1 MVVNCND
8 ASPVQILEDVQGL
21 LAQLLQLL
29 LRLPSSFRLFIC
41 DVPGLLDVPLGSTT
55 DVADEL
61 GNPLLHLCLDF

>member
-1 MVVNCND
+1 MDCND
-8 ASPVQILEDVQGL
+8 ASPILILKDGQGL

-29 LRLPSSFRLFIC
+29 LRLPGSFCLFIC
-41 DVPGLLDVPLGSTT
+41 DVPGLLDVPLGSTP